1 MDTALRSEPDNRPDP
16 DEGPRSVVERTRFG
30 WSRWIET
37 DDGLERSY
45 TVCEPRLPG
54 WKRDIIH
61 ATLFRDDRAG
71 MIQVGTRWALRG
83 VLAAVVL
90 GGLLALFLQSAVV
103 ILPVALA
110 VLVAAAVLLAS
121 LPNRGRM
128 LAQRHTVTVTGEACR
143 EVIRIAAVL
152 DRIEPG
158 PADADRD
165 DARTMWRLAHTDPTF
180 LRSYGRTVREWEV
193 SYDRLRTTLA
203 REEPG
208 QVAREIAE
216 ETRTEDAPVA
226 EEQPAQSTPDA
237 A

>member
-1 MDTALRSEPDNRPDP
+1 MDTALRSEAVTRPDRDGRP
-16 DEGPRSVVERTRFG
+16 TTVVERTRFG

-71 MIQVGTRWALRG
+71 MIEVGSRWAIRG
-83 VLAAVVL
+83 FLAALVL
-90 GGLLALFLQSAVV
+90 GGLLALFVQSAAVV
-103 ILPVALA
+103 IPIALA
-110 VLVAAAVLLAS
+110 VLVSAAVLLAS
-121 LPNRGRM
+121 LPNRGRL
-128 LAQRHTVTVTGEACR
+128 LAQRHTVTVTGETCR

-152 DRIEPG
+152 DRIETDPSD
-158 PADADRD
+158 PDRD
-165 DARTMWRLAHTDPTF
+165 DARTMWRLAHTDPSF
-180 LRSYGRTVREWEV
+180 LHSYGRTVRDWEV

-203 REEPG
+203 REESG
-208 QVAREIAE
+208 QVARAIAE
-216 ETRTEDAPVA
+216 EKRS
-226 EEQPAQSTPDA
+226 EEQHPDRSASDA